1 MLVFD
6 MNVEYFLNMIVLVNF
21 CPKVFLLFNFTLK
34 KPLIHSWL
42 SFFLFRELFIVIW
55 LKKNNPFFRK
65 KTAEDPCVGC
75 KPKITT
81 NQESK

>member
-55 LKKNNPFFRK
+55 LKKQSVLQKKKLRK
-65 KTAEDPCVGC
+65 TPVSDASQK
-75 KPKITT
+75 
-81 NQESK
+81 

>member
-6 MNVEYFLNMIVLVNF
+6 VNVEYFLNMIVLVNF

-55 LKKNNPFFRK
+55 LKKTIRSSEKKLRK
-65 KTAEDPCVGC
+65 TPVSDASQK
-75 KPKITT
+75 
-81 NQESK
+81 